1 MKFIENESLTG
12 KQKSDILML
21 WNREYPKDLALPDVQ
36 SFEKYLA
43 GLEDR
48 HHLLLLDEK
57 GRVKGWL
64 IYFVREG
71 ERCFAM
77 LLDPDEQGKGLGSR
91 LLGLAKERNTEL
103 NGWVV
108 DNGEELKENGEKYR
122 SPIPFYEKNGFE
134 VLREVSSAK
143 NNINGIKVRWK
154 ASVNIP
160 DINR

>member
-1 MKFIENESLTG
+1 MKFVENDSLTDN
-12 KQKSDILML
+12 QKSDILVL
-21 WNREYPKDLALPDVQ
+21 WNQEYPKDLSLPDVQ

-57 GRVKGWL
+57 DRVKGWL
-64 IYFVREG
+64 IYFFRED

-77 LLDPDEQGKGLGSR
+77 LLDPGEQGKGLGSR
-91 LLGLAKERNTEL
+91 LLNLAKERNTEL
-103 NGWVV
+103 HGWVI
-108 DNGEELKENGEKYR
+108 DNSEELKENGQKYR

-134 VLREVSSAK
+134 ILREVSSAK

-154 ASVNIP
+154 ASAGTSNF
-160 DINR
+160 NR